1 MKSQFYRLYGKRL
14 LDVFLVGIV
23 TLFFSWLIVLIFIIY
38 WITGETPI
46 LFRASRIGAGGVPFT
61 MLKFRTLSTNDGLLI
76 QDRKFLLGNLLRL
89 TNLDELPQ
97 IWNIVKGE
105 MSFIGPR
112 PLPVEYAT
120 LLSEEQKKRHE
131 VLPGITGWAQVNG
144 KNDISW
150 SEKFKLDLYYV
161 NRVSFLL
168 DLKILAKTLILVLS
182 FKKDTSLSEKEFTG

>member
-14 LDVFLVGIV
+14 FDLFLVGIV
-23 TLFFSWLIVLIFIIY
+23 LVFFSWLIMLIFLIY

-46 LFRASRIGAGGVPFT
+46 LFRANRIGEGGVPFT

-182 FKKDTSLSEKEFTG
+182 FKKDTSLSEKKFTG

>member
-14 LDVFLVGIV
+14 FDLFLVGIV
-23 TLFFSWLIVLIFIIY
+23 LVFFSWLIVLIFLIY

-46 LFRASRIGAGGVPFT
+46 LFRANRIGEGGVPFT

-182 FKKDTSLSEKEFTG
+182 FKKDTSLSEKKFTG

>member
-1 MKSQFYRLYGKRL
+1 MVL
-14 LDVFLVGIV
+14 LL
-23 TLFFSWLIVLIFIIY
+23 LIVLGYRLMNELPVFFSQ
-38 WITGETPI
+38 E
-46 LFRASRIGAGGVPFT
+46 RIGRKGKPFT
-61 MLKFRTLSTNDGLLI
+61 IWKFRTLAGD
-76 QDRKFLLGNLLRL
+76 QRKSLHLREFAWGNFLRKS
-89 TNLDELPQ
+89 NLDELPQ

-105 MSFIGPR
+105 MSFVGPR

-182 FKKDTSLSEKEFTG
+182 FKKDTSLSEKKFTG

>member
-14 LDVFLVGIV
+14 FDLFLVGIV
-23 TLFFSWLIVLIFIIY
+23 LVFFSWLIMLIFLIY

-46 LFRASRIGAGGVPFT
+46 LFRANRIGEGGVPFT

-105 MSFIGPR
+105 MSFVGPR
-112 PLPVEYAT
+112 PLPGEYAT

-168 DLKILAKTLILVLS
+168 DLKILAKTLILVFS
-182 FKKDTSLSEKEFTG
+182 FKKDTSLSEKKFTG

>member
-14 LDVFLVGIV
+14 FDLFLVGIV
-23 TLFFSWLIVLIFIIY
+23 LVFFSWLIMLIFLIY

-46 LFRASRIGAGGVPFT
+46 LFRANRIGEGGVPFT

-168 DLKILAKTLILVLS
+168 DLKILAKTLILVFS
-182 FKKDTSLSEKEFTG
+182 FKKDTSLSEKKFTG